1 MGTQCTPEQLSF
13 QALGRRQVVGRFD
26 GGFLTSDG
34 GALLLREADRQLDLT
49 RRVAA
54 CFTDARESW
63 RVEHG
68 VGELVAQRVHGL
80 ALGYEDL
87 NDHDRLRSD
96 PLLALA
102 AGKADPTGGDR
113 PRARD
118 RGRALAGSS
127 TLNRLE
133 LGVPQGDEKRWR
145 YSKIVADEAALDRL
159 LVDLFL
165 ESRDAPA
172 GPVWLDLDATDD
184 PLHGDQQGRFFHGY
198 YKSYCYLPL
207 YIFSGGDLLCARL
220 RPSNI
225 DACAGSVAEVERI
238 VARIRRRWPK
248 AWLIVRGDSG
258 FCREALMG
266 WCEDN
271 GVDYLFGLA
280 RNERLVKRIAKA
292 MRKSRSRHVTTGK
305 ASRRFREFRYR
316 TRTSWSRSRRVVA
329 KAEWLAKGDNPRFVV
344 TSLSK
349 KVAGAQHLYEKL
361 YCARGDMENWIKGA
375 PGELACVQPVQV
387 RREER
392 VSRPLPP
399 RVMGRHSRGWGL
411 SVDRGAG
418 RRGYGAPKTVM
429 IGMPRLSLRSK
440 ATSVPPRWRWGG
452 GVPRCLRTQ
461 ACSYA
466 RRRDLGGLRVIPLSW
481 RDR

>member
-1 MGTQCTPEQLSF
+1 MGTQCTPEQLAF
-13 QALGRRQVVGRFD
+13 QAIGRRGVVGRFD

-34 GALLLREADRQLDLT
+34 GALLLREADLRLDLT
-49 RRVAA
+49 RRMAA
-54 CFTDARESW
+54 CFTDFRESW
-63 RVEHG
+63 RVEHS
-68 VGELVAQRVHGL
+68 VESLVAQRVHGL

-102 AGKADPTGGDR
+102 AGKGDLTGGDR
-113 PRARD
+113 PRTRD
-118 RGRALAGSS
+118 RGKALAGSS

-133 LGVPQGDEKRWR
+133 LGVPEADEERWR
-145 YSKIVADEAALDRL
+145 YSKIVADEKALGRL

-165 ESRDAPA
+165 ESRDPPA
-172 GPVWLDLDATDD
+172 GPVWLDFDATDD
-184 PLHGDQQGRFFHGY
+184 PLHGDQEGRFFHGY

-225 DACAGSVAEVERI
+225 DASAGSVKELERI
-238 VARIRRRWPK
+238 VRRVRRRWPE

-258 FCREALMG
+258 FCREEFMS

-271 GVDYLFGLA
+271 GVDYVLGLK

-292 MRKSRSRHVTTGK
+292 MRKSRSRHVATGK

-344 TSLSK
+344 TSLSQ
-349 KVAGAQHLYEKL
+349 KVAGAQHLYEQL
-361 YCARGDMENWIKGA
+361 YCARGDMENRIK
-375 PGELACVQPVQV
+375 ECQLALFADRTSTATMQANQLRLHFASFAYALLHGLRRLALTGTRWAKAQCGTIRV
-387 RREER
+387 RWLKVAARVKITARKVWVSFASAYPYREEFAAIAQALR
-392 VSRPLPP
+392 KGPARAPP
-399 RVMGRHSRGWGL
+399 
-411 SVDRGAG
+411 A
-418 RRGYGAPKTVM
+418 
-429 IGMPRLSLRSK
+429 
-440 ATSVPPRWRWGG
+440 
-452 GVPRCLRTQ
+452 
-461 ACSYA
+461 
-466 RRRDLGGLRVIPLSW
+466 
-481 RDR
+481 